1 MGIKALSNNF
11 AKFNLSKV
19 NLAVLLMS
27 SILIDAKNQ
36 SSISLACLKQFDN
49 ILSTA
54 LLLLLEVMKG
64 LKEVVNELYS
74 STLTSFFMVTI
85 DEKVGATCD
94 THVLHIKFTVIC
106 HTLK

>member
-1 MGIKALSNNF
+1 
-11 AKFNLSKV
+11 
-19 NLAVLLMS
+19 MS
-27 SILIDAKNQ
+27 SILIEAKNQ

-74 STLTSFFMVTI
+74 STLTSFFMVTV

-94 THVLHIKFTVIC
+94 THVFENGQELWLRHLASYLGHQVKWCNWFKIIIS
-106 HTLK
+106 